1 MTGAA
6 DRTFAGRVAASAW
19 LGADPALAAEA
30 RRLEA
35 TAGADHRELPRR
47 AVELAQP
54 GPIDPFRVARHAT
67 AASVSRMLRVATN
80 LPGAVASRRPLN
92 DPGGWMRDT
101 AVEAFV
107 DQLALAGPAG
117 AELAR
122 FIEGG
127 GALFPEPLRRELAR
141 RRIRPLDVTPDV
153 VQALLERAFPASVHP
168 DPGEPVVRLLDPVP
182 LTGTPVAQLHRAR
195 LLRGT
200 TGASVERPV
209 LVRARRPRVAR
220 DLLNDARLAAGAT
233 AVLQRVAADLAEPET
248 GAPGAVPGAW
258 LGVGATSFVRLALRA
273 HLDAVDQRFEALGLI
288 ELGLVAEELDAPVTV
303 ARPVPGLSEERAVVI
318 EDLDGVPLTRGAAAL
333 TDPDGAVRAVVALT
347 IEAAL
352 VHGVF
357 WADPAPEHLLVR
369 PDGTLALVGVGV
381 LGRLT
386 PDLLLAGV
394 RTLRAVLTGDHAA
407 MVEGLRRVGAVG
419 PDVDTDALVADLA
432 RTVRI
437 DPMQLLMGGAQGLQ
451 GALNSL
457 VGTLLAHRLE
467 PPVEVML
474 LLRTIFAAG
483 RLVGLLT
490 PGDGPGLMGALLPLL
505 PRLPDLLAAA
515 EAGAAAAADPA
526 EAAEPGEP
534 DY

>member
-1 MTGAA
+1 MTGAT
-6 DRTFAGRVAASAW
+6 DRTFAARAAASGW
-19 LGADPALAAEA
+19 LGADRDGVPAAVALDAA
-30 RRLEA
+30 
-35 TAGADHRELPRR
+35 AGPAHRDLPRR

-54 GPIDPFRVARHAT
+54 GLVDPFRVARHAT
-67 AASVSRMLRVATN
+67 AASVSRMLRLATG
-80 LPGAVASRRPLN
+80 LPGAVASGRPLN
-92 DPGGWMRDT
+92 DPGGWARDT

-127 GALFPEPLRRELAR
+127 GALFPEALRRELGR
-141 RRIRPLDVTPDV
+141 RRIRPLDVPPEV
-153 VQALLERAFPASVHP
+153 VQALLERAFPPPAGSA
-168 DPGEPVVRLLDPVP
+168 PGEPVVRLLHPVP

-200 TGASVERPV
+200 SGAAVERPV

-220 DLLNDARLAAGAT
+220 DLVNDARMAAGAA
-233 AVLQRVAADLAEPET
+233 AVLRRVASEMAEAEENGA
-248 GAPGAVPGAW
+248 GAPGAW
-258 LGVGATSFVRLALRA
+258 MGVGPVSFVRLALRA

-288 ELGLVAEELDAPVTV
+288 ELGLLAEELGVPVTV
-303 ARPVPGLSEERAVVI
+303 ARPVPGLADERAVVI
-318 EDLDGVPLTRGAAAL
+318 EDLDGVPLTRWSGPLA
-333 TDPDGAVRAVVALT
+333 DPDGAVRAVVALT

-381 LGRLT
+381 LGRLS
-386 PDLLLAGV
+386 PELLLAGV
-394 RTLRAVLTGDHAA
+394 RTLRAVLTGDHAG
-407 MVEGLRRVGAVG
+407 MVDGLRQVGAVG
-419 PDVDTDALVADLA
+419 PDVDTDALVADLS
-432 RTVRI
+432 RSVRL
-437 DPMQLLMGGAQGLQ
+437 DPMQLLMGGEQGLQ

-483 RLVGLLT
+483 RLVGTLT
-490 PGDGPGLMGALLPLL
+490 PGDGPGPGLMGALLPLL
-505 PRLPDLLAAA
+505 PRLPDLLARA
-515 EAGAAAAADPA
+515 EASAEAADPGDA
-526 EAAEPGEP
+526 GDAPAGP
-534 DY
+534 